1 MTEKLQQTIQA
12 IRPLDAEMVEKV
24 RNHQD
29 QLTKPQGALGRLEDL
44 SIQLA
49 GITGQFTPDFRRKAA
64 VIFAADHG
72 VTAENISAYPQV
84 VTQQMVR
91 NFSNG
96 GAASSVFARQVGAEL
111 KVVDIGVAGD
121 VSFPGVWV
129 KKVKWGTDNF
139 CVGPAM
145 SKEEAIQALEVGIEV
160 AETLIEEGFQ
170 IFATGEK
177 GIGNTTASSA
187 IVSVLTGCSIEEA
200 VGPGTGLNH
209 VGIQRKVNA
218 VRKGIL
224 LNQPDEKNGLD
235 VLSKVGGLDL
245 AGMAGLMLGAAANRV
260 PVIIDGF
267 ISTAAALVALNL
279 APASMHY
286 MIPSHCSAEPA
297 HRRSLEKLGLTPLFD
312 LKMRLGEATGSMLSF
327 QLVDLAVR
335 VVKEMATFESGGV
348 SEKII

>member
-1 MTEKLQQTIQA
+1 MTKKLLKTIQL
-12 IRPLDAEMVEKV
+12 IRPLDHAIMEKV
-24 RNHQD
+24 RNHQN
-29 QLTKPQGALGRLEDL
+29 QLTKPEGALGRLEDL

-49 GITGQFTPDFRRKAA
+49 GITGQVTPDFSRKAT

-72 VTAENISAYPQV
+72 VTTENISAYPQI

-139 CVGPAM
+139 CVGPSM
-145 SKEEAIQALEVGIEV
+145 SREEAIQALEVGIEV

-187 IVSVLTGCSIEEA
+187 IVSVLTGCSVEEA
-200 VGPGTGLNH
+200 VGPGTGLNKE
-209 VGIQRKVNA
+209 GIQRKINV

-224 LNQPDEKNGLD
+224 LNQPNAKDGLD

-245 AGMAGLMLGAAANRV
+245 AGMTGLILGAAANRV

-267 ISTAAALVALNL
+267 ISTAAALVALCL
-279 APASMHY
+279 APVSRNY

-297 HRRSLEKLGLTPLFD
+297 HQRSLEKLNLTPFFD

-335 VVKEMATFESGGV
+335 IVKEMATFDSAGV